1 MLSAQR
7 ERLRGTLFRNL
18 RGHAQHA
25 PFLRTVRDLQP
36 DLRSVETRNF
46 AAMFAHAR
54 PFPPGKTGL
63 PLSLARTPARA
74 NLPGPGVQDRQNWL
88 VVLQEPTNAIQ
99 RCAWIAHLS
108 SESSYRREDY
118 RARTESFEKCHPGN
132 AACSVLPA
140 DPPQRASRDGADQ
153 AATSRSFERPHH

>member
-7 ERLRGTLFRNL
+7 ERLHGKLFRNP
-18 RGHAQHA
+18 RGHARHA
-25 PFLRTVRDLQP
+25 PFLRTVRDLQR

-54 PFPPGKTGL
+54 PFPPGKTEL
-63 PLSLARTPARA
+63 LMSLAHTPAQA
-74 NLPGPGVQDRQNWL
+74 SLPGQGVQDRQNWL
-88 VVLQEPTNAIQ
+88 AVLQEPTHAIQ
-99 RCAWIAHLS
+99 RCAWIARLS
-108 SESSYRREDY
+108 SESSCRREDY
-118 RARTESFEKCHPGN
+118 RAQAESFERCHPGN
-132 AACSVLPA
+132 AVYRVLPA